1 MEIGIILNTIFKNL
15 PGRATDEPARPR
27 PRAMQLREG
36 TVETSNYEGWTPG
49 VDAWERRRVQHEDLR
64 RSLRDHFVGRGYKTE
79 WAEGVGEV
87 KEKGGMV
94 GGAEDGTREG
104 GRWRCTKMSSPTVF
118 QVTGREEPRA
128 QCDGTR
134 SKLPSHPST
143 TTCRRTSTSTS
154 RRPPTPSPRC
164 DHSLPRPRTVRARVR
179 AEGRGGG
186 GCGRS

>member
-1 MEIGIILNTIFKNL
+1 M
-15 PGRATDEPARPR
+15 
-27 PRAMQLREG
+27 
-36 TVETSNYEGWTPG
+36 ETSNYEGWTPG

-118 QVTGREEPRA
+118 PGNWT
-128 QCDGTR
+128 
-134 SKLPSHPST
+134 
-143 TTCRRTSTSTS
+143 RRTSRAM
-154 RRPPTPSPRC
+154 RRHEVEVILPFIHDDMSENVDEHFAAPTYAV
-164 DHSLPRPRTVRARVR
+164 TQV
-179 AEGRGGG
+179 
-186 GCGRS
+186 